1 MFFIHEEPFCLLSLH
16 YKICDFKM
24 QNALNVALLLL
35 TQICVLDDVTISR
48 ITGKSFPAGKQSLVS
63 FNDLRLLKIPYYDF
77 DGKTQTGEM
86 IVNKAIAEDVA
97 DIFNKLFEVKYPIGK
112 IRLIDEYDA
121 DDEKSMTDNNSSSF
135 CYRSVTVGND
145 ISKHALGMAIDINP
159 LYNPYVKQMEGRE
172 PIVAPKA
179 GTAYTDRSKAC
190 PYFIR
195 HGDYIVKLF
204 KSKGFSWGGDWSAEK
219 KDYQHFEKELK

>member
-1 MFFIHEEPFCLLSLH
+1 
-16 YKICDFKM
+16 M

-112 IRLIDEYDA
+112 IRVIY
-121 DDEKSMTDNNSSSF
+121 
-135 CYRSVTVGND
+135 
-145 ISKHALGMAIDINP
+145 
-159 LYNPYVKQMEGRE
+159 
-172 PIVAPKA
+172 
-179 GTAYTDRSKAC
+179 
-190 PYFIR
+190 
-195 HGDYIVKLF
+195 
-204 KSKGFSWGGDWSAEK
+204 
-219 KDYQHFEKELK
+219 